1 MGGVVIMARLDQVAW
16 ARSAKLKKSPSLNLL
31 VEEIMDALLEMG
43 GSAHRD
49 AVIDRVAVHRGAL
62 SASDGLKRE
71 LLEAFE
77 AHCGCKS
84 AKRDQALLHLP
95 FGDGSRRWA
104 LTPHGRQFAHDRQ
117 PSARSPYRSAARASP
132 PASQA

>member
-1 MGGVVIMARLDQVAW
+1 MARLDQVAW
-16 ARSAKLKKSPSLNLL
+16 ARSAKLRKSPSLNLL
-31 VEEIMDALLEMG
+31 VEEIMDALFELG

-77 AHCGCKS
+77 AHCGCTRT
-84 AKRDQALLHLP
+84 KRDRALLHLP

-104 LTPHGRQFAHDRQ
+104 LTPDGRQCVHSRQ
-117 PSARSPYRSAARASP
+117 QPAPPSYRSSARSSP